1 MLFINFDAKITFFDN
16 LKKKNQYIYNKKK
29 IDMNWYVIRVASGK
43 EKKIK
48 ELIENQ
54 LVKTNNQDLISTLL
68 IPTEKAI
75 QMRRGKKICVEKNF
89 FPGYLFVECNSI
101 SDVEK
106 NVKHIIGISSVL
118 KSPLGQ
124 EEIDRILLRENKKE
138 IEDSLMVNQKV
149 KIIDGP
155 FTSCIG
161 TIKTLDINK
170 LKVKVSV
177 VIFERETLLDLKV
190 DQITKAD

>member
-1 MLFINFDAKITFFDN
+1 
-16 LKKKNQYIYNKKK
+16 
-29 IDMNWYVIRVASGK
+29 MNWYVIRVISGK

-54 LVKTNNQDLISTLL
+54 LVKNNNQNLISSIL

-75 QMRRGKKICVEKNF
+75 QMRRGKKVYVEKNF
-89 FPGYLFVECNSI
+89 FPGYLFIECNSI
-101 SDVEK
+101 SDVEV
-106 NVKHIIGISSVL
+106 NVKHINGVTSVI
-118 KSPLGQ
+118 KNPLSQ

-138 IEDSLMVNQKV
+138 IEDTLMVNQKV

-155 FTSCIG
+155 FTSCFGI
-161 TIKTLDINK
+161 IKNLDINK

-177 VIFERETLLDLKV
+177 VIFERETILDLKI
-190 DQITKAD
+190 DQIVKAD

>member
-1 MLFINFDAKITFFDN
+1 
-16 LKKKNQYIYNKKK
+16 
-29 IDMNWYVIRVASGK
+29 MNWYVIRVASGK

-48 ELIENQ
+48 EIIENQ